1 MGLFGD
7 VFGFVAPWLG
17 PVGSLVGGIAT
28 NSANQKMAS
37 DNRNW
42 QSDMSNTAHQREVA
56 DLKAAGL
63 NPILSAGGT
72 GAATGA
78 GAQATMI
85 NPAGDLASSI
95 NSSRRIDEVDKQ
107 ALILKGRE
115 VDSSVDLNKS
125 SAVNQEAQA
134 ANAAALQ
141 VLNTE
146 QAAQTRINSANAIL
160 QRDNIIK
167 QGHVLDAQTADALSH
182 ATLNSAMSTSVT
194 ADKVLKDIDIEAT
207 KDTKQMLKGAEA
219 VGGALDVLYKL
230 RGLIPRQGR

>member
-1 MGLFGD
+1 MGFFSDIFSSVGSVLGPIGQFAGGLF
-7 VFGFVAPWLG
+7 
-17 PVGSLVGGIAT
+17 T
-28 NSANQKMAS
+28 NSSNAS
-37 DNRNW
+37 QAAENRAW
-42 QSDMSNTAHQREVA
+42 QERMSGYAHQREVA

-63 NPILSAGGT
+63 NPILSAGGA
-72 GAATGA
+72 GAATGS
-78 GAQATMI
+78 GAQATFI

-107 ALILKGRE
+107 ALELKKLE
-115 VDSSVDLNKS
+115 VNSQTNLNAS

-141 VLNTE
+141 ILNTE
-146 QAAQTRINSANAIL
+146 QAAQTRINSANAIM

-167 QGHVLDAQTADALSH
+167 QGHVLDAQAADALSH
-182 ATLNSAMSTSVT
+182 ASLNSAMATSVT
-194 ADKVLKDIDIEAT
+194 ADKILKDIDIDAN

>member
-1 MGLFGD
+1 MSLFGSIVGAVGQVAGGLF
-7 VFGFVAPWLG
+7 
-17 PVGSLVGGIAT
+17 T
-28 NSANQKMAS
+28 NSSNAS
-37 DNRNW
+37 QAASNRDW
-42 QSDMSNTAHQREVA
+42 QEHMSSTAHQREVA

-63 NPILSAGGT
+63 NPILSAGGA
-72 GAATGA
+72 GAASGS
-78 GAQATMI
+78 GAQANFI
-85 NPAGDLASSI
+85 NPAGDLANSI
-95 NSSRRIDEVDKQ
+95 NSSRRLDEVDKQ
-107 ALILKGRE
+107 ALELKKLE
-115 VDSSVDLNKS
+115 VNSQTNLNAS

-146 QAAQTRINSANAIL
+146 QAAQTRINSANAIM

-167 QGHVLDAQTADALSH
+167 QGHVLDAQAADALSH
-182 ATLNSAMSTSVT
+182 ASLNSAMSTSVI